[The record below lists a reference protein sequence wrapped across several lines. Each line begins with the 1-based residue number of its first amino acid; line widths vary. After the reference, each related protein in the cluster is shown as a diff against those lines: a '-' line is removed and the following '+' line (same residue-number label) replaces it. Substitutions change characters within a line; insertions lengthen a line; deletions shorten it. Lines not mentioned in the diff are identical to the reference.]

1 MFSYWS
7 IFWNNLTSFMDQ
19 EIDVNICERVETGHS
34 NIIPWTI
41 ALLIFSTSYS
51 KGKSMLI
58 PGSAWGQP

>member
-1 MFSYWS
+1 
-7 IFWNNLTSFMDQ
+7 MDQ

-51 KGKSMLI
+51 KRKSMLI
-58 PGSAWGQP
+58 PGSA